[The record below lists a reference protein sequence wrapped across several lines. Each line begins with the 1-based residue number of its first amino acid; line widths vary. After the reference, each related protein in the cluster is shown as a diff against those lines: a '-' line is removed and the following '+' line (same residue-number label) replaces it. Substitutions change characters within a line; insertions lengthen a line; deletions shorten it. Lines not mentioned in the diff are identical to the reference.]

1 MARKNREQE
10 AADLKELPKEAVAAV
25 LIAEIAQVKTDGET
39 HPDPGAR
46 GRLKRAATRLWA
58 FIEGRITPD
67 IQAKLPRI
75 QAILHE
81 HTAPTDAPC
90 DGEKHDPKGAV
101 TITRKTLDTG
111 QILVMLEIRGRVYAA
126 TYAPDSDTS
135 DAAVTADLRQY
146 GYGPRTRKG
155 FRPYD
160 QTRGV
165 YL

>member
-10 AADLKELPKEAVAAV
+10 VTDLSELPKESIAAV

-81 HTAPTDAPC
+81 PPAPTEAPC

-101 TITRKTLDTG
+101 TIARKTLDTG
-111 QILVMLEIRGRVYAA
+111 QILVMLEIQGCIYAA

-135 DAAVTADLRQY
+135 DAVVMADLPQY
-146 GYGPRTRKG
+146 GYGPRARKG

-160 QTRGV
+160 QTREV